1 MFLNLMKIEK
11 KVRYLVILE
20 STHIISLIFKL
31 LTFSKFEERGRLKN
45 VLRRLFLTIK
55 GKLC

>member
-11 KVRYLVILE
+11 KVRYLVISEL
-20 STHIISLIFKL
+20 TYIISLIFKS

-45 VLRRLFLTIK
+45 VPRR
-55 GKLC
+55 